1 MLIDRFSIKNILGGV
16 TQFLVNQDKEGTII
30 PTYHGAGGQKTVF
43 GEVQGGLSNRC
54 TEILQKMKINM
65 PDASISEDIMSELWM
80 KVSGAG
86 PSFAVAALLQER
98 AGKVADCLLYTSDAA
113 DEE

>member
-1 MLIDRFSIKNILGGV
+1 
-16 TQFLVNQDKEGTII
+16 
-30 PTYHGAGGQKTVF
+30 
-43 GEVQGGLSNRC
+43 
-54 TEILQKMKINM
+54 MKINM

-98 AGKVADCLLYTSDAA
+98 AGKVAETNMGHSVVSGVYQESAA
-113 DEE
+113 VCEAEGYPPPVDMRSIIVENLQQRVTR

>member
-1 MLIDRFSIKNILGGV
+1 MEKSR
-16 TQFLVNQDKEGTII
+16 
-30 PTYHGAGGQKTVF
+30 
-43 GEVQGGLSNRC
+43 GLSNRC

-86 PSFAVAALLQER
+86 PSSLRAPPQER
-98 AGKVADCLLYTSDAA
+98 VGKVAETNMGHSVVSGVYQENGRQKPRDIRRLPT
-113 DEE
+113 